1 MSGLE
6 KTRPAALTAQVL
18 SGWQTR
24 SWRVREKR
32 PSLHR
37 AFTTIRV
44 SELPHYITAIL
55 QQFKFRATGAIW
67 VALSYCTD
75 ETLGG
80 RNGPATIASGIITSK
95 YFSHL
100 THLTD

>member
-1 MSGLE
+1 VDENWKGPGAE
-6 KTRPAALTAQVL
+6 K
-18 SGWQTR
+18 
-24 SWRVREKR
+24 EK

-44 SELPHYITAIL
+44 SELPHYITATL
-55 QQFKFRATGAIW
+55 PAVQRDERNPYRSFYYA
-67 VALSYCTD
+67 D

-80 RNGPATIASGIITSK
+80 RNGPAMIASGIITSK